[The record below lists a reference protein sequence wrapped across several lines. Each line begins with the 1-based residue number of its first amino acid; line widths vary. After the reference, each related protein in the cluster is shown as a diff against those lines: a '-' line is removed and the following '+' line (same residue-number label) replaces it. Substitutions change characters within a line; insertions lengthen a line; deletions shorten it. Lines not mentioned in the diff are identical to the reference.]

1 MLLIR
6 PVCQNDIADLLELAG
21 KAGDGM
27 TSLPRCEQSLLE
39 KIVRSENSFVEGP
52 GSAEDY
58 FLLVMED
65 SEKQKVIG
73 TSAVYSRT
81 GARQAFYGY
90 RQMTISHFSHSLQR
104 QVRSELLHLTND
116 YTDCSEVGTLFID
129 PAYRGNGRWLAQAR
143 YLLMAQFPYR
153 FAPYV
158 IAELRG
164 WLDDNGQSPFWEAI
178 GQHFFQ
184 MEYAEADRLCGIG
197 SNQFITELM
206 PKYPI
211 YTSMLPES
219 ARAVIGKPHRDGS
232 AAMAL
237 LLKEGF
243 QYENMIDIFDGGPM
257 LRARVDSLRSVR
269 AMKRGAARLA
279 AGKLETVP
287 SLIATSYIE
296 NFRAVYQP
304 LIVSNDDEL
313 YLEAHSLEALS
324 ARSGDQLRYIAGES
338 LS

>member
-1 MLLIR
+1 MLFIR

-52 GSAEDY
+52 GSADDY

-65 SEKQKVIG
+65 SDKHKVVG

-81 GARQAFYGY
+81 GARQAFYAY

-153 FAPYV
+153 FAPYL

-164 WLDDNGQSPFWEAI
+164 WLDDNGHSPFWDAI

-184 MEYAEADRLCGIG
+184 MDYAEADRLCGIG
-197 SNQFITELM
+197 SNLFITELM

-211 YTSMLPES
+211 YTSMLPEA
-219 ARAVIGKPHRDGS
+219 ARAVIGKPHRDGTR
-232 AAMAL
+232 AMAL
-237 LLKEGF
+237 LLEEGF

-257 LRARVDSLRSVR
+257 LRARVDNLRSVR
-269 AMKRGAARLA
+269 AMKRGVAREA
-279 AGKLETVP
+279 AGRLESVP
-287 SLIATSYIE
+287 SLIATSHIE
-296 NFRAVYQP
+296 NYRAVYQP
-304 LIVSNDDEL
+304 LVVSNDNEIFLDAGTL
-313 YLEAHSLEALS
+313 NAL
-324 ARSGDQLRYIAGES
+324 AVRNGDQLRFIQEEK
-338 LS
+338 L